1 MKRWL
6 YVTAAYHEHAW
17 NIARALQER
26 EALERWWGGLVFA
39 EGSILGRFAPWKRRV
54 LDGVS
59 SDRLRTQRRWEM
71 FRVLAHRA
79 GIGAAIQDR
88 LWEWGEHALDARA
101 ARDLRPAHA
110 GAIGFEHGCLA
121 TLRRAREM
129 GLRRLVVFAS
139 AHHTFRERVVDP
151 EYRRYPA
158 WCVPDE
164 RALLARAAERD
175 RRRDEEIAVADTLVA
190 NSAWTART
198 LREGGAPPD
207 RVMAIPLGFPQIAP
221 NADGGSGGRGPLR
234 LVYVGTVGLHKG
246 FPRLQEAFV
255 ALPPHAAR
263 LDVFGALRVRP
274 ETLARQ
280 PNLVFHGAVARARLS
295 RAFAEADA
303 LVFPTLSDGFGMAA
317 AEALASGVPVLCS
330 RNAGIADF
338 VREGVNGWLF
348 DPLAPGALL
357 AQLRRCLDER
367 ARLAEMRPAALRTA
381 AEWTWAHFR
390 GEWFRK
396 VLS

>member
-1 MKRWL
+1 MKRWI
-6 YVTAAYHEHAW
+6 YVTAAHHAHAW
-17 NIARALQER
+17 NIARALR
-26 EALERWWGGLVFA
+26 EHGALERWWSGLVFA
-39 EGSILGRFAPWKRRV
+39 EGSSLERFETWKRRV
-54 LDGVS
+54 LDGMPS
-59 SDRLRTQRRWEM
+59 GRLRAQRRWEM
-71 FRVLAHRA
+71 LRILAHRV

-88 LWEWGEHALDARA
+88 LWERGERALDARA
-101 ARDLRPAHA
+101 ARDLRPEHA

-121 TLRRAREM
+121 TLRRARAL

-139 AHHTFRERVVDP
+139 AHHSFRARVVDP

-198 LREGGAPPD
+198 LREGGAPPE
-207 RVMAIPLGFPQIAP
+207 RVIAIPLGFPQAAP
-221 NADGGSGGRGPLR
+221 NAEGGSGGRGPLR

-246 FPRLQEAFV
+246 FHRLQEAFV
-255 ALPPHAAR
+255 ALPSHAAR

-274 ETLARQ
+274 EALARQ
-280 PNLVFHGAVARARLS
+280 SNLVFHGAVARARLVQ
-295 RAFAEADA
+295 AFAEADA
-303 LVFPTLSDGFGMAA
+303 LVFPTLCDGFGMVA
-317 AEALASGVPVLCS
+317 AEALANGTPVLCS

-348 DPLAPGALL
+348 DPLDPGALL

-367 ARLAEMRPAALRTA
+367 ARLAEMRPAAHRTA